1 MERVISATEAR
12 VRFGELMR
20 KVVENQESVI
30 VKRSGE
36 PRIVVISVEEY
47 ERLKSGGRG
56 DDWAQALERAIR
68 LATRI
73 ETRRGRP
80 PMPPPEDVIRET
92 REDRNEQLLGLH

>member
-30 VKRSGE
+30 VERSGE
-36 PRIVVISVEEY
+36 PRIVIISIEEY
-47 ERLKSGGRG
+47 ERLRSGGRR
-56 DDWAQALERAIR
+56 DDWEEALERAIR

-73 ETRRGRP
+73 ETRRGVP
-80 PMPPPEDVIRET
+80 PLPPPEDVIRET
-92 REDRNEQLLGLH
+92 REERDEQLLGLH